1 MPPWLTPAAV
11 SSPAMQRAV
20 IATLLVAT
28 AVVHADDALPK
39 SGALQ
44 RGVSADLLEL
54 GPVEVHSA
62 GGTGTG
68 VRLAMGGE
76 YELDAHWAV
85 RVPLV
90 IAVTGSGSAH
100 EHGFAELDVVPGMVY
115 RFRSSGLE
123 TWIPY
128 LGGGLKLG
136 AWGADRPLVGQPL
149 VVARRVMH
157 DVGDLFDD
165 HHHGAD
171 GGGDPN
177 FDAKAGGGFELWAG
191 AELHAASWLTVRFG
205 VALGL
210 VRVDRTLIETL
221 AETITLR
228 VSI

>member
-1 MPPWLTPAAV
+1 
-11 SSPAMQRAV
+11 MQRAL
-20 IATLLVAT
+20 IATLLLASG
-28 AVVHADDALPK
+28 AVHADDALPK

-54 GPVEVHSA
+54 GPVEAHSA

-68 VRLAMGGE
+68 IRIAVGGE
-76 YELDAHWAV
+76 YELDAHWAI

-90 IAVTGSGSAH
+90 LAVTASGSAH
-100 EHGFAELDVVPGMVY
+100 EHGFAEFDVVPGAVY
-115 RFRSSGLE
+115 RFRSTGLE
-123 TWIPY
+123 TWVPY

-136 AWGADRPLVGQPL
+136 AWGAARPLVGQPL
-149 VVARRVMH
+149 VVARRVIR

-165 HHHGAD
+165 HHHTGT

-177 FDAKAGGGFELWAG
+177 FDVKVGGGFELWAG
-191 AELHAASWLTVRFG
+191 AEMHAASWLTVRFG

-221 AETITLR
+221 AETIALR